1 VIGLDAQVTDLG
13 GPSPGKKLLYLRR
26 PLLEHFAAPVA
37 SVIGRRAVDRDRAE
51 WEFSEAQSA
60 NSTHVEFPR
69 VIDRMLHGVFDHTAH
84 HLDVKVPF
92 YRLRQVQSEL
102 DGLLNTRNVVL
113 RWSWREFQF
122 LRTVRVCKLYN
133 YGCWPDFSGRPKGFV
148 NSRRE
153 A

>member
-1 VIGLDAQVTDLG
+1 
-13 GPSPGKKLLYLRR
+13 LLYLRR

-51 WEFSEAQSA
+51 WEFFEAQSA